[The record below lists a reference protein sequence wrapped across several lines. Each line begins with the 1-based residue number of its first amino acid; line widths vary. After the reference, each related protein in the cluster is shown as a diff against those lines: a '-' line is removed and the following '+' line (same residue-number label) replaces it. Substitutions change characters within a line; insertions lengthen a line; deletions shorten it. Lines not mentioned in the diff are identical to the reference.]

1 MTSYEQIIEYIFS
14 KLPMFSNVGGDAIKV
29 GLNNITS
36 LCAQLNHPQ
45 HHFKTIHIAG
55 TNGKG
60 SVSHMIASILQEAG
74 YKTGLYTSPHLKDL
88 RERIRINGEMISQK
102 AVVNFINSNLKNIES
117 INPSFF
123 EINVAMAFRYF
134 ADENVDIAVIETGL
148 GGRLDSTNIIMP
160 ELSVITNIG
169 YDHTQIL
176 GDTLAKIAF
185 EKAGIIKPKTPVI
198 IGETHIETQLIFE
211 QIANEKKS
219 TLIFADQVL
228 TACDFKYCN
237 EKLQVEVRS
246 NKTIQINKY
255 LLALTG
261 NYQIKNL
268 LTVLTSIHQL
278 NEIGYKISE
287 ESILNGLAKTTTN
300 TGLRG
305 RWETIGTHPKVI
317 IDVAHNKDGMLQV
330 LKQLSFTSFKK
341 LHIIIGMVKDKDVD
355 AVLKL
360 LPPSAQ
366 YYFTNATIPRALD
379 KQELQQKAQHFN
391 LLGQT
396 YNHVTLALSA
406 AKNQANPDDLILICG
421 SIFLVAEVL

>member
-1 MTSYEQIIEYIFS
+1 MTTYNQIVEYIFS
-14 KLPMFSNVGGDAIKV
+14 KLPMFSNVGSNAIKA
-29 GLNNITS
+29 GLNNITL
-36 LCAQLNHPQ
+36 LCAQLNYPH

-88 RERIRINGEMISQK
+88 RERIRINGKMITQK
-102 AVVNFINSNLKNIES
+102 AVINFINSNLNNIES
-117 INPSFF
+117 LHPSFF

-134 ADENVDIAVIETGL
+134 ADEKVDIAVIETGL
-148 GGRLDSTNIIMP
+148 GGRLDSTNIILP

-176 GDTLAKIAF
+176 GNTLNEIAF

-198 IGETHIETQLIFE
+198 IGETHIETQSVFE
-211 QIANEKKS
+211 QTAKEKEAS
-219 TLIFADQVL
+219 ISFSDQTLAVRS
-228 TACDFKYCN
+228 FKYCD
-237 EKLQVEVRS
+237 EKLQVEVLN
-246 NKTIQINKY
+246 NKTHQTHQY
-255 LLALTG
+255 LLELTG

-268 LTVLTSIHQL
+268 LTVLTSISQL
-278 NEIGYKISE
+278 KEIGYEISE
-287 ESILNGLAKTTTN
+287 KNILDGLAKTTTN

-305 RWETIGTHPKVI
+305 RWETIDTLPKVI

-330 LKQLSFTSFKK
+330 LKQLSYTPFKK
-341 LHIIIGMVKDKDVD
+341 LHIIIGMVKDKDVN

-360 LPPSAQ
+360 LPPTAQ
-366 YYFTNATIPRALD
+366 YYFTNASIPRALD
-379 KQELQQKAQHFN
+379 KQELQQKAQKFN
-391 LLGQT
+391 LSGQT
-396 YNHVTLALSA
+396 YHHVSLALAA